1 MTVNRQRASAVP
13 ADAAPLSARAVI
25 EDIQDAFR
33 HGDYARIAAR
43 YDDDVDWIFYGPPT
57 IFPEIGHRRGKI
69 AVFQAFEALNAKYRF
84 DRHVTEWLIAEGD
97 CGASIA
103 DVTLVQ
109 RASGRTIRCRIAT
122 FHRIRDGRVV
132 EYRGFTDSFGA
143 AEQVLARELPV

>member
-1 MTVNRQRASAVP
+1 MTVSRQRASAIP
-13 ADAAPLSARAVI
+13 ADAVPLSARAVI

-43 YDDDVDWIFYGPPT
+43 YDVDWIFYGPPT

-84 DRHVTEWLIAEGD
+84 DRHVTEWLVAEGD

-109 RASGRTIRCRIAT
+109 RASGRTIRCRVAS
-122 FHRIRDGRVV
+122 FHRIRDGRVI
-132 EYRGFTDSFGA
+132 EYRGFMDSFDV
-143 AEQVLARELPV
+143 AEQALARELPI

>member
-1 MTVNRQRASAVP
+1 MTVSRQRASAVP
-13 ADAAPLSARAVI
+13 ADAASLSARAVI

-109 RASGRTIRCRIAT
+109 RASGRTIRCRVAG
-122 FHRIRDGRVV
+122 FHRIRDGRVI
-132 EYRGFTDSFGA
+132 EYRGFMDSFDV
-143 AEQVLARELPV
+143 AEQALARELAV